1 MQALWIP
8 FQLYENGLIS
18 RNVIY
23 LLTFKINTKTQ
34 VEISLVILTGP
45 STVADG
51 YFAVWDIWCSKM
63 QKFI

>member
-18 RNVIY
+18 QNVIY

-51 YFAVWDIWCSKM
+51 YFAV
-63 QKFI
+63 